1 MWRDQLLP
9 ILGDREV
16 HISRVKHVP
25 PFERVY
31 SKNPIYK
38 NPIEINLHVHI
49 IISMTIIFY

>member
-1 MWRDQLLP
+1 MWRGQLLP

-31 SKNPIYK
+31 SENPTYK
-38 NPIEINLHVHI
+38 DPIKINLHVHI